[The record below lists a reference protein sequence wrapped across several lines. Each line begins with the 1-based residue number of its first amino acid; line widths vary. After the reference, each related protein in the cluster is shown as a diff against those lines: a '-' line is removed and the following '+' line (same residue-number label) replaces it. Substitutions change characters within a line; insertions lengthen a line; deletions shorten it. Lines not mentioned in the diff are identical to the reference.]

1 METITPP
8 PRIAPPRSPGARG
21 GPSVSRRNATLW
33 AVGLLLV
40 ILGALSA
47 VALVRA
53 GDERQA
59 VLVAAGDLP
68 AGSQITDAD
77 LRVVEVSTDDLE
89 LVPASDRSVLVG
101 SYARVRILA
110 GQPFA
115 ARSRASHAG
124 RHSRPRRGGHP
135 RQPGAA
141 ARSTPRA
148 VDRRLGACSAR
159 PPRTT
164 DPLRHR
170 RPSPEASSPEYP
182 DFGADPG
189 SNTVA
194 ALSVEVDPADAN
206 AIVAAGRNI
215 GIVLIDPTED
225 GGG

>member
-8 PRIAPPRSPGARG
+8 PRIARPSSPGVRG

-33 AVGLLLV
+33 AAGLVLV

-53 GDERQA
+53 GDEREA
-59 VLVAAGDLP
+59 ALVAAGDLP
-68 AGSQITDAD
+68 AGAQITDAD

-115 ARSRASHAG
+115 RGLVQATPVVTAG
-124 RHSRPRRGGHP
+124 RVVVAIPVSPVQLPAQLRE
-135 RQPGAA
+135 Q
-141 ARSTPRA
+141 SI
-148 VDRRLGACSAR
+148 VDLVVLGAPSANDGSAA
-159 PPRTT
+159 T
-164 DPLRHR
+164 
-170 RPSPEASSPEYP
+170 PSAVARGIVTEYP
-182 DFGADPG
+182 DFGSDPG

-225 GGG
+225 GG

>member
-8 PRIAPPRSPGARG
+8 PRISRPSPPGTRG

-59 VLVAAGDLP
+59 VLVAADDLP
-68 AGSQITDAD
+68 AGTQITDAD
-77 LRVVEVSTDDLE
+77 LRVVEISTDDLE

-115 ARSRASHAG
+115 RGLLQPTPIVTAG
-124 RHSRPRRGGHP
+124 RVVVAIPVSPVQLPAQLREQSIVELVVLGVTTSNDGSVAAPPTVARGVVT
-135 RQPGAA
+135 Q
-141 ARSTPRA
+141 
-148 VDRRLGACSAR
+148 
-159 PPRTT
+159 
-164 DPLRHR
+164 
-170 RPSPEASSPEYP
+170 YP
-182 DFGADPG
+182 DFGADPS

-194 ALSVEVDPADAN
+194 ALSVEVDPADAT